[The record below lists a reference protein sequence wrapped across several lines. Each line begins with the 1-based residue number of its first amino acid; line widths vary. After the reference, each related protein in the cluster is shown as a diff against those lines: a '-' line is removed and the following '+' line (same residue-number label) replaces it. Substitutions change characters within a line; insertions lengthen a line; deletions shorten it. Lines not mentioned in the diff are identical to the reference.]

1 MMNAGKARV
10 LFLVLEM
17 DLGGLQRVVSLLID
31 KLDKTRFEPYI
42 ACLDRGGVFFEQAS
56 RASGGSYV
64 LGRKPGLFDRH
75 LFLQLLKIVKQ
86 NKIDIIHSHNGCS
99 SYAVLTGRLAG
110 VKGIIHTDHGR
121 LVPDRKSAILE
132 DRVSAMLMNRFIG
145 VSAELSEYLVST
157 VRIDGKKVR
166 TIINGVND
174 ETFCPLDP
182 EDRFAQ
188 RARLGIAPDD
198 KVIGTVCRLD
208 PIKNLEFMIACM
220 PAIVRNVPG
229 AKLLIAGDGPERAS
243 LIAKADSLGVSSS
256 VRFLG
261 LRRDTEKIMPALDIY
276 ACTSLSEGTS
286 MTILEAMACGLP
298 VVASAVGGN
307 VRLIDQTSGV
317 LFPLD
322 DSEKFVDAVSSLLL
336 DESASARLGR
346 QGRRRVEA
354 DFSLER
360 MVRTHEELYAELM

>member
-1 MMNAGKARV
+1 MSVGKTRV

-17 DLGGLQRVVSLLID
+17 DLGGLQRLVSLLID
-31 KLDKTRFEPYI
+31 KIDKKRFEPYI
-42 ACLDRGGVFFEQAS
+42 ACLDRGGVFFEQAT
-56 RASGGSYV
+56 RASAGSYI

-75 LFLQLLKIVKQ
+75 LFFQLLNVVKQ

-99 SYAVLTGRLAG
+99 SYAALTGRLAG

-121 LVPDRKSAILE
+121 LVPDKKSAILE

-145 VSAELSEYLVST
+145 VSAELSEYLMST
-157 VRIDGKKVR
+157 LRISGKKVR
-166 TIINGVND
+166 TVINGVD
-174 ETFCPLDP
+174 DQTFCPLKP
-182 EDRFAQ
+182 EDRLARRAQ
-188 RARLGIAPDD
+188 LGIAPGD

-208 PIKNLEFMIACM
+208 PIKNLDFMIACM

-229 AKLLIAGDGPERAS
+229 AKLVIAGDGPERAS
-243 LIAKADSLGVSSS
+243 LIAKAESLGVSSS

-307 VRLIDQTSGV
+307 VRLIDRTSGV
-317 LFPLD
+317 LFPLG
-322 DSEKFVDAVSSLLL
+322 DSEMFVDAVTSLLL
-336 DESASARLGR
+336 NESASVELGH
-346 QGRRRVEA
+346 QGRRKVEA
-354 DFSLER
+354 EFGLER
-360 MVRTHEELYAELM
+360 MVRTYEELYAELM

>member
-1 MMNAGKARV
+1 MSTGKTRV

-31 KLDKTRFEPYI
+31 KIDKNRFEPYV

-56 RASGGSYV
+56 RASAGSYI
-64 LGRKPGLFDRH
+64 LGRKPGLFDRQ
-75 LFLQLLKIVKQ
+75 LFFRLLKVVRQ

-99 SYAVLTGRLAG
+99 SYAALAGRLAG
-110 VKGIIHTDHGR
+110 VKGVIHTDHGR
-121 LVPDRKSAILE
+121 LVPDKKSAILE
-132 DRVSAMLMNRFIG
+132 DRVSAMLMYRFIG

-157 VRIDGKKVR
+157 LRIDGKKVR

-174 ETFCPLDP
+174 QTFCPLKP
-182 EDRFAQ
+182 EERLAQ
-188 RARLGIAPDD
+188 RAQLGIAPGD

-208 PIKNLEFMIACM
+208 PVKNLDFMIACM
-220 PAIVRNVPG
+220 PAIVRSVPD
-229 AKLLIAGDGPERAS
+229 AKLIIAGDGSERAS
-243 LIAKADSLGVSSS
+243 LIAKAASLGVSSS

-261 LRRDTEKIMPALDIY
+261 LRRDTEKIMPALDVY

-317 LFPLD
+317 LYPLEAG
-322 DSEKFVDAVSSLLL
+322 EKFVDAVTSLLL
-336 DESASARLGR
+336 DESASAALGH
-346 QGRRRVEA
+346 QGRRKVKAE
-354 DFSLER
+354 FSLER
-360 MVRTHEELYAELM
+360 MVQTYEELYAELM